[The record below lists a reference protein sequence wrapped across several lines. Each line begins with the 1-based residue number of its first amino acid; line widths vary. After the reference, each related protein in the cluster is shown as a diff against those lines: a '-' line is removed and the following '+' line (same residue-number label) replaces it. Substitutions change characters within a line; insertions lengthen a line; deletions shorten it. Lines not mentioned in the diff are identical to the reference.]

1 MSGCK
6 EKRDLASE
14 STSDESDRTI
24 CGNLSQQLRDAVG
37 NITGI
42 HRWGWALGFAETD
55 QIGRNDL
62 VAHGEVAV
70 NLGPLV
76 RRGSKEIAVKEK
88 ERLTGTADVVND
100 LALGSLC
107 HACGKNR
114 GRDGVWYRLST
125 RTPRAA
131 THGKSYS
138 PQQTNTNTQTEYGV
152 FLPVWEHVWR
162 NESILGAL

>member
-1 MSGCK
+1 MSGCQ
-6 EKRDLASE
+6 EECDLGGE
-14 STSDESDRTI
+14 STSNKTDRANTY
-24 CGNLSQQLRDAVG
+24 NLTQQLGDAVSD
-37 NITGI
+37 IAGI

-100 LALGSLC
+100 LTLGGLC
-107 HACGKNR
+107 YACSKNR

>member
-14 STSDESDRTI
+14 STSDENDRAI

-42 HRWGWALGFAETD
+42 HRWGWALGFAEID

-76 RRGSKEIAVKEK
+76 RRGSKEIAV
-88 ERLTGTADVVND
+88 
-100 LALGSLC
+100 
-107 HACGKNR
+107 
-114 GRDGVWYRLST
+114 
-125 RTPRAA
+125 
-131 THGKSYS
+131 
-138 PQQTNTNTQTEYGV
+138 
-152 FLPVWEHVWR
+152 
-162 NESILGAL
+162 